1 MFVPHFLQVGDFDEA
16 EFGVQGDAPRL
27 IGINATEDRVMADFF
42 GEREEFAEKKGA
54 KAFALMFMVQIHRV
68 LHAVAVGLAR
78 MKAAERAPADDDSTL
93 LGHDYRMLRAVRV
106 KPVPPFLGSAG
117 HGLIGAGAV
126 LHVVVVNGVDGREVG
141 ERGGA
146 ESGGH
151 EGEVVCSWWKGSA
164 QMTNVEIRM
173 TNAESW
179 CLRALFSNLDS
190 GAGNLHSRGPQVK
203 FTNHLTNTFIM
214 AIKVGVIGAGGMLQY
229 HAAGFRQAGAEIVAV
244 ADAAPGAAAKA
255 AEKYGI
261 AKSYESVEAMLKG
274 SPEIKAVSVIVPN
287 KFHKPLTIQCL
298 KAGKHVFSEKPPAL
312 NAKEVKEIIVA
323 AKKAGKKVLFNFNN
337 RARPESQ
344 AMMKYINDGVVGKI
358 NSAQAKWIRR
368 TGIPGFGGWFTTKD
382 LSGGGPLIDLLHM
395 VDLAMYFM
403 GYPEPAHVLGQTFSD
418 FIQDKQFK
426 GPWGIPDRVGGTT
439 DVENA
444 AHGFV
449 TFKTGQVLSLQV
461 SWAEMVKREEVS
473 VVFQGTKAGGKVER
487 LFGIDGLDNTA
498 IDTCELYVQENGNSV
513 NRSIVTPA
521 CEDMGRIGSAANF
534 IEAIEGKATALN
546 TPEQALRLMQV
557 IDAIYA
563 SAKTKKPVSI

>member
-1 MFVPHFLQVGDFDEA
+1 M
-16 EFGVQGDAPRL
+16 PRP
-27 IGINATEDRVMADFF
+27 
-42 GEREEFAEKKGA
+42 
-54 KAFALMFMVQIHRV
+54 AL
-68 LHAVAVGLAR
+68 
-78 MKAAERAPADDDSTL
+78 
-93 LGHDYRMLRAVRV
+93 
-106 KPVPPFLGSAG
+106 
-117 HGLIGAGAV
+117 
-126 LHVVVVNGVDGREVG
+126 
-141 ERGGA
+141 
-146 ESGGH
+146 
-151 EGEVVCSWWKGSA
+151 
-164 QMTNVEIRM
+164 
-173 TNAESW
+173 
-179 CLRALFSNLDS
+179 
-190 GAGNLHSRGPQVK
+190 
-203 FTNHLTNTFIM
+203 
-214 AIKVGVIGAGGMLQY
+214 
-229 HAAGFRQAGAEIVAV
+229 RQA
-244 ADAAPGAAAKA
+244 A

-312 NAKEVKEIIVA
+312 NAKEVKEIIDA
-323 AKKAGKKVLFNFNN
+323 AKKAAKKKVLFNFNN

-344 AMMKYINDGVVGKI
+344 AMMKYITDGTVGKI

-368 TGIPGFGGWFTTKD
+368 TGIPGFGGWFTTKA

-418 FIQDKQFK
+418 FIRTSNSKAP
-426 GPWGIPDRVGGTT
+426 GASLTAPTAPPTW
-439 DVENA
+439 
-444 AHGFV
+444 
-449 TFKTGQVLSLQV
+449 KTPRTASSPSRGGQVLSLQV

-513 NRSIVTPA
+513 NRSIITPA

-534 IEAIEGKATALN
+534 IHAIEGKAAPLN

-563 SAKTKKPVSI
+563 SAKTKKPVSIYLRRFEMKKAQA